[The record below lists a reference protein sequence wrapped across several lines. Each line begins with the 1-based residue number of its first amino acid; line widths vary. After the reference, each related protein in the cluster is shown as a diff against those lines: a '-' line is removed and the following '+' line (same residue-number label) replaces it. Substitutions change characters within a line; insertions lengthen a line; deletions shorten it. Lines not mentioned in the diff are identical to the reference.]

1 MFRTQLRAILRAS
14 AFGNVRMMLPL
25 ITSVD
30 ELRHVRALV
39 AQCREELAREGLPC
53 GRDLPLGVMIETPAA
68 VVMARLLVRE
78 ADFFSIGTN
87 DLTQYVMAADRK
99 NTQVAEYYSHYD
111 PAVVRSVE
119 QIAQAA
125 REGGIPV
132 AVCGE
137 AGADPLYLP
146 LLLSF
151 GVRELSVLPAA
162 LLPTRK
168 AVSRWSLEEAHA
180 VAARALELE
189 TENQVR
195 AWLEEN
201 KRL

>member
-1 MFRTQLRAILRAS
+1 
-14 AFGNVRMMLPL
+14 
-25 ITSVD
+25 
-30 ELRHVRALV
+30 
-39 AQCREELAREGLPC
+39 
-53 GRDLPLGVMIETPAA
+53 
-68 VVMARLLVRE
+68 
-78 ADFFSIGTN
+78 
-87 DLTQYVMAADRK
+87 MAADRK
-99 NTQVAEYYSHYD
+99 NTQVAGYYSHYD

-137 AGADPLYLP
+137 AAADPLYLP

>member
-1 MFRTQLRAILRAS
+1 
-14 AFGNVRMMLPL
+14 
-25 ITSVD
+25 
-30 ELRHVRALV
+30 
-39 AQCREELAREGLPC
+39 
-53 GRDLPLGVMIETPAA
+53 
-68 VVMARLLVRE
+68 MARLLARE

-99 NTQVAEYYSHYD
+99 NTQVAGYYSHYD

-125 REGGIPV
+125 REGDIPV

-137 AGADPLYLP
+137 AGQTPSTCPCCCPSACGSSACCRRRCCPP
-146 LLLSF
+146 
-151 GVRELSVLPAA
+151 GKPCPGGAWKR
-162 LLPTRK
+162 PTPWPPGPWSWRRK
-168 AVSRWSLEEAHA
+168 TRCG
-180 VAARALELE
+180 
-189 TENQVR
+189 